1 MIDEVSDRLE
11 DNQVNGEMK
20 SDPTDAQK
28 LEFLRKIVSDDSFPL
43 KASKRQKT
51 NDNKVNIDS
60 GTNSGSE
67 EPKRKRLACYNCRKR
82 RKKCTLDY
90 PCANCKRLELVC
102 NINEQDL
109 RKKRYTTSYVT
120 SLEEHIAN
128 LETSMRNLV
137 ESFAPGNKDEIL
149 DSMKLGDIIRE
160 ASPISRQSSP
170 DLKREEAPKVNNKV
184 PVLGTF
190 RDNLSQAGS
199 TVKPQS
205 LEKPNSSTEKPRKSF
220 VKGSIYMDSTNKTG
234 RLTQPNSS
242 LSVSSLLSSSRSS
255 TGLSGELK
263 ERISDLK
270 TTVIV
275 RNNDTKSSSRNL
287 LTSDYKIIKSLSN
300 FYKWL
305 YPGHF
310 IFVHRESFLYGFFA
324 HAENN
329 YKNSQYCSEELVY
342 SMCAI
347 GSRLSP
353 ELRDLSEVYYEKS
366 KKALLEIVFDEQ
378 SVATITTV
386 QALFCLAFYELGKGN
401 MQMAWYFSGLAI
413 RVGYAMGFQL
423 DPKVWHVDDDSDEN
437 LTQSELEIRS
447 RIYWGCYIADHFIC
461 LMLGRN
467 STLSVSNSTIPE
479 SDELP
484 EVEGTEEFSFVGRHV
499 LQISLPLKNLIVLSR
514 IVQVFTSKIFI
525 ESDNMESKV
534 HFLRGFNVQ
543 VECWKQSLPEFLQW
557 NDETLKDKDITTD
570 PTISYFWYYYY
581 IVLMTFNKPF
591 VRQSEEFLS
600 LIETLVGQLEI
611 LLGNFQSK
619 MGGFKKATLF
629 QLYACLL
636 ASTCLKSFLEQT
648 LSPYKNVQYK
658 KQKSFF
664 DNILKNELSETYEL
678 ALAVQE
684 DQEIDQ
690 FNFDMGPSLY
700 PLNQVNN
707 DVTYTHDFSLSN
719 EIDDI
724 IRDFFSVE
732 QIDLMGS
739 GPQDPQVPFNNPVDI
754 PIHPPIN
761 PPINPPMSHPIAHN
775 IALNPQMND
784 ISTLTTGSTITP
796 TPVPSVSVTQSR
808 DISRDNSRNPSS
820 APSRENTV
828 SAYDPV
834 PTPPKFAHLARATPK
849 VKNKKHTGTLFMHT
863 KR

>member
-1 MIDEVSDRLE
+1 MEGQGKDDVSI
-11 DNQVNGEMK
+11 K
-20 SDPTDAQK
+20 PDPESEEK
-28 LEFLRKIVSDDSFPL
+28 LEFLKRIVSGDAYPL
-43 KASKRQKT
+43 NADKRQRT
-51 NDNKVNIDS
+51 NDGRAKPE
-60 GTNSGSE
+60 NSHSYGE
-67 EPKRKRLACYNCRKR
+67 QTKRKRLACYNCRKR

-90 PCANCKRLELVC
+90 PCANCKRLDLVC
-102 NINEQDL
+102 NINEEDL

-120 SLEEHIAN
+120 SLEEHIAH
-128 LETSMRNLV
+128 LETSMKNLV
-137 ESFAPGNKDEIL
+137 EAFAPANKEEIL
-149 DSMKLGDIIRE
+149 DSMKLRDIIRDS
-160 ASPISRQSSP
+160 SPGSRQSSP
-170 DLKREEAPKVNNKV
+170 EPPIVSRQGT

-190 RDNLSQAGS
+190 RDKTPTSNVDS
-199 TVKPQS
+199 TKLQPPTDKSNV
-205 LEKPNSSTEKPRKSF
+205 NSEKPRKSF
-220 VKGSIYMDSTNKTG
+220 VKGSIYMDSTNNKG
-234 RLTQPNSS
+234 RNLSQPNSS
-242 LSVSSLLSSSRSS
+242 VSVSSLLSSGRSS
-255 TGLSGELK
+255 PVGDSK

-275 RNNDTKSSSRNL
+275 RKNGLKGKSKNL

-329 YKNSQYCSEELVY
+329 YKNSQYCSEELIY

-423 DPKVWHVDDDSDEN
+423 DPKVWHMDDDSDEN

-484 EVEGTEEFSFVGRHV
+484 EVEGTEEFRFVGRHV

-525 ESDNMESKV
+525 ESDNMENKV
-534 HFLRGFNVQ
+534 HFLRGFNIQ
-543 VECWKQSLPEFLQW
+543 VECWRQSLPEFLQW
-557 NDETLKDKDITTD
+557 NNDTLKDKDITTD

-591 VRQSEEFLS
+591 MGESEEFSS
-600 LIETLVGQLEI
+600 LIETLVGQLET

-619 MGGFKKATLF
+619 MGSFKKATLF

-636 ASTCLKSFLEQT
+636 ASTCLKTFLEQT
-648 LSPYKNVQYK
+648 LSPYKSVKYK
-658 KQKSFF
+658 KLKSFF

-690 FNFDMGPSLY
+690 FNFDMGPTLY

-724 IRDFFSVE
+724 IRDFFGVE
-732 QIDLMGS
+732 QVDLMG
-739 GPQDPQVPFNNPVDI
+739 GIQEQGTNNNVQQNDTPIPPMNNPQLQSQVNSAPIPLQMDSTQAPISPQVSHSQLNHPTNLAAYQPVDS
-754 PIHPPIN
+754 N
-761 PPINPPMSHPIAHN
+761 
-775 IALNPQMND
+775 
-784 ISTLTTGSTITP
+784 TT
-796 TPVPSVSVTQSR
+796 
-808 DISRDNSRNPSS
+808 
-820 APSRENTV
+820 SRESTGE
-828 SAYDPV
+828 SQYGPV
-834 PTPPKFAHLARATPK
+834 PPKFAHLSRPVPK

-863 KR
+863 QR